1 MKKVLISIYIIFLSL
16 FTMLFK
22 VEAYST
28 SISGASID
36 GVNSI
41 TTGKTFY
48 TSFRVKF
55 SDLKKASTD
64 TLGIWLVGYELEYDE
79 SVFLIEETSN
89 DGNVWD
95 TIIYKEDGKVYV
107 ISEFSNDPFKN
118 GCVDG
123 VLYCAD
129 YLITIKFYVK
139 DTDVT
144 SSTIKMK
151 QISAGA
157 FPVSG
162 DLNASYLTDDM
173 IELEYPN
180 DVSQLINITKSTNT
194 NAEKKE
200 PESII
205 SNSAP
210 KVETP
215 KAPTSTT
222 TTTTNKEKEK
232 SNNKY
237 LKSLSIEN
245 YEIDFSKETKT
256 YNINIKEDVNK
267 LNITAIPE
275 DSNATVEIKGAD
287 NLKDN
292 DYKISIK
299 VKAENGEEDTYYITA
314 KIKENNEKT
323 EIKKEEVKEKK
334 ETFKLN
340 KKTIIF
346 ISIGASLVIIGII
359 IFAIVNHINNKKL
372 DKELDF

>member
-1 MKKVLISIYIIFLSL
+1 MKKVLISLYIIFLSL

-28 SISGASID
+28 SISGASIE

-41 TTGKTFY
+41 TTGKTYYASFY
-48 TSFRVKF
+48 VRF

-129 YLITIKFYVK
+129 YAITIKFYVK

-162 DLNASYLTDDM
+162 KLNASYLTDDM

-180 DVSQLINITKSTNT
+180 DVSKVIKINKSSNTNT
-194 NAEKKE
+194 EKKE
-200 PESII
+200 PKSII
-205 SNSAP
+205 SNKAP
-210 KVETP
+210 KAGTP
-215 KAPTSTT
+215 KAPTSMTT
-222 TTTTNKEKEK
+222 TTSNKEKEK

-256 YNINIKEDVNK
+256 YNIYIKEDVNK
-267 LNITAIPE
+267 LNIIATSE
-275 DSNATVEIKGAD
+275 DSNATVKIKGAD

-292 DYKISIK
+292 DYKVSVK
-299 VKAENGEEDTYYITA
+299 VKAENGEEDTYYINA
-314 KIKENNEKT
+314 KIQEDNEKT
-323 EIKKEEVKEKK
+323 EIKKE
-334 ETFKLN
+334 TFKLT

-346 ISIGASLVIIGII
+346 ISIGASLVMIGII
-359 IFAIVNHINNKKL
+359 IFAILNHINNKKI
-372 DKELDF
+372 DEKLDF

>member
-1 MKKVLISIYIIFLSL
+1 MKKVLIGIYIFLLSL
-16 FTMLFK
+16 FTILFK
-22 VEAYST
+22 VEAYTT
-28 SISGASID
+28 SISSASID
-36 GVNSI
+36 GTNSVTI
-41 TTGKTFY
+41 GKTFY
-48 TSFRVKF
+48 ASFRVKF

-64 TLGIWLVGYELEYDE
+64 TLGIWLVGFELEYDE
-79 SVFLIEETSN
+79 SIFVIEETSN
-89 DGNVWD
+89 DGNVWN

-123 VLYCAD
+123 VLYCSD

-139 DTDVT
+139 DTNLT

-151 QISAGA
+151 QISVGA

-162 DLNASYLTDDM
+162 NLNASYLTDDM

-180 DVSQLINITKSTNT
+180 DVSEVINITKSTNT
-194 NAEKKE
+194 NTEKKE

-215 KAPTSTT
+215 KTPTSSTT
-222 TTTTNKEKEK
+222 TNNNKKKEK

-237 LKSLSIEN
+237 LKSLLIEN
-245 YEIDFSKETKT
+245 YEIDFSKETKS
-256 YNINIKEDVNK
+256 YNIYIKEDVNK
-267 LNITAIPE
+267 LNITAISE
-275 DSNATVEIKGAD
+275 DSNAIVEIIGSD
-287 NLKDN
+287 DLKKN
-292 DYKISIK
+292 NYKVSIK
-299 VKAENGEEDTYYITA
+299 VKAENGEEEIYYINA
-314 KIKENNEKT
+314 KIQEDKEKND
-323 EIKKEEVKEKK
+323 IKKGEVKQEKD
-334 ETFKLN
+334 TFKLN

-346 ISIGASLVIIGII
+346 ISIGVVLLMISILIFII
-359 IFAIVNHINNKKL
+359 INHINNKKL